1 MRKNTYIN
9 TNYTKEE
16 IEKYLIT
23 FKDLIKKGDF
33 YIPNT
38 DKKLK
43 NKKFIE
49 KYGLTIKKQK
59 QMLLAIEATD
69 FCYSIEDDDNK
80 NEILYIFAKEY
91 KLDNWGIK
99 EIVLVYIKI
108 VIKKENYTVI
118 ISFHEPEKKIKKLF
132 I

>member
-1 MRKNTYIN
+1 MRNTNIN

-16 IEKYLIT
+16 IENYLEI
-23 FKDLIKKGDF
+23 FKQLIHKGKF
-33 YIPNT
+33 YIPDT

-43 NKKFIE
+43 NKQFIE
-49 KYGLTIKKQK
+49 KYRLTTKKRK
-59 QMLLAIEATD
+59 QMLLEIESTD
-69 FCYSIEDDDNK
+69 FCYTVKDDDNE

-91 KLDNWGIK
+91 ELDNWGIK
-99 EIVLVYIKI
+99 ELVLVYIKI

-118 ISFHEPEKKIKKLF
+118 ISFHEPEKSIKKLF

>member
-1 MRKNTYIN
+1 MNKNTYVN

-16 IEKYLIT
+16 IEEYLKT
-23 FKDLIKKGDF
+23 FKQLVQKGKF

-38 DKKLK
+38 EKKIK

-49 KYGLTIKKQK
+49 KYKLTSKQQK
-59 QMLLAIEATD
+59 LMLLELEATD
-69 FCYSIEDDDNK
+69 FCYSVEDDDNE

-91 KLDNWGIK
+91 ELNNWGIK
-99 EIVLVYIKI
+99 EQVLVYIKI
-108 VIKKENYTVI
+108 VIKQENYTVI

-132 I
+132 K